1 MYIMPNVALKVH
13 LFKNRFLK
21 FVENIL
27 RFGDAQWAEKQNI
40 VGSHWEPFWRFCSVC
55 HPQLMQISSSNSRTS
70 AMISNGGTFKP
81 FLEKLCLV

>member
-55 HPQLMQISSSNSRTS
+55 HPQLMPDFVLKFENLRHDLKRWNFQTIS
-70 AMISNGGTFKP
+70 
-81 FLEKLCLV
+81 